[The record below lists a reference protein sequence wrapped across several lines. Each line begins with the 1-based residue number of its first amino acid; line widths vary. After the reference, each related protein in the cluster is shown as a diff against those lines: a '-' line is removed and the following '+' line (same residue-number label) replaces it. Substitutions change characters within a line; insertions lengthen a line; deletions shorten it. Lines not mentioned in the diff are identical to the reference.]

1 MLRLICVHPLTDPS
15 VIEKECVL
23 VVNVYEWEWNVLYP
37 YYWVGYNS
45 SVTDITQTQINTFE
59 FSVCCSVNY
68 DLILCAG
75 EAQSET
81 SRPVT

>member
-1 MLRLICVHPLTDPS
+1 M
-15 VIEKECVL
+15 
-23 VVNVYEWEWNVLYP
+23 NVYWREWTVLYP
-37 YYWVGYNS
+37 YDWVGYNS
-45 SVTDITQTQINTFE
+45 SVTGITQTQINTFE

-81 SRPVT
+81 SHPVT

>member
-1 MLRLICVHPLTDPS
+1 M
-15 VIEKECVL
+15 
-23 VVNVYEWEWNVLYP
+23 LYP
-37 YYWVGYNS
+37 YDWVGYNS
-45 SVTDITQTQINTFE
+45 SVTGITQTQINTFE

-81 SRPVT
+81 SHPVT